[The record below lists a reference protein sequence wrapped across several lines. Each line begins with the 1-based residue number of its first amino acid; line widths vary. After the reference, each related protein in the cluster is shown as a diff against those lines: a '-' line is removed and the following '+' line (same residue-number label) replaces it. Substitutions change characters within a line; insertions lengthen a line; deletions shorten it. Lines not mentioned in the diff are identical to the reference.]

1 MTAMGLLDRF
11 KDWRLKRKTV
21 RLTLGA
27 VPLPTL
33 IPDAEAN
40 LREIYAIHKR
50 YKVVRYWEV
59 LIMRADRDEFTM
71 QFFPIFPNPEA
82 CLAIAH
88 KGRHIIRFLP
98 ILGNAKE
105 LKEVNERLEKGKTF
119 EMTFKTDPGM
129 MSQEGLISI
138 GVIDPAKAVEL

>member
-1 MTAMGLLDRF
+1 MGLLDRF
-11 KDWRLKRKTV
+11 RNWRLKHKTV

-50 YKVVRYWEV
+50 YRVVRYWEV
-59 LIMRADRDEFTM
+59 LIMKADREEFTM
-71 QFFPIFPNPEA
+71 QFFPIVPNPEA
-82 CLAIAH
+82 CLAVAY
-88 KGRHIIRFLP
+88 KGRHIVRFLP
-98 ILGNAKE
+98 ILGDAKE
-105 LKEVNERLEKGKTF
+105 LKEVNAALERGKTF
-119 EMTFKTDPGM
+119 EMTFRTDPGM

>member
-1 MTAMGLLDRF
+1 M
-11 KDWRLKRKTV
+11 

-33 IPDAEAN
+33 IPDAERGLN
-40 LREIYAIHKR
+40 EVYAMHKR

-59 LIMRADRDEFTM
+59 LILKADRFEYRM
-71 QFFPIFPNPEA
+71 QFFPLVPKPEA

-88 KGRHIIRFLP
+88 KRNHIIRFLP
-98 ILGNAKE
+98 VVGDADELQGVQDG
-105 LKEVNERLEKGKTF
+105 LKEGKTF
-119 EMTFKTDPGM
+119 EMTFQTDPGM

>member
-1 MTAMGLLDRF
+1 MGLFDRF
-11 KDWRLKRKTV
+11 KHWRLKRRTV

-40 LREIYAIHKR
+40 LRDIYAIHKR

-59 LIMRADRDEFTM
+59 LIMKADREEFTM
-71 QFFPIFPNPEA
+71 QFFPLVADPEA
-82 CLAIAH
+82 CLAIAY
-88 KGRHIIRFLP
+88 KGNHIIRFLP
-98 ILGNAKE
+98 ILGDPEE
-105 LKEVNERLEKGKTF
+105 LKDVHEALGKGKTF
-119 EMTFKTDPGM
+119 EMTFRTDPGM

-138 GVIDPAKAVEL
+138 GVLNKDKLPIDLS

>member
-1 MTAMGLLDRF
+1 MGLVDQL
-11 KDWRLKRKTV
+11 KHWWLKRKTV

-50 YKVVRYWEV
+50 YKLVRYWEV
-59 LIMRADRDEFTM
+59 LIMRADREEFTL
-71 QFFPIFPNPEA
+71 QFFPLVPDPEA
-82 CLAIAH
+82 CLAIAY

-98 ILGNAKE
+98 ILGNAEE
-105 LKEVNERLEKGKTF
+105 LKRVNEALEKGKTF
-119 EMTFKTDPGM
+119 EMTFQTDPGM

-138 GVIDPAKAVEL
+138 GVIDPAKAVDL